1 MPFTIQFGS
10 GMGQKNQ
17 KGTVTVENAD
27 QRIRLRWRYLGKRYS
42 ISLGPYD
49 KINLNA
55 ARKVVLQIELD
66 IANGQFDSTLVKY
79 GGKENRASKATEI
92 AKSCLGYF
100 EVWVRNYLQM
110 DCDVNIDYFNI
121 RNTIKKWGEWGEGE
135 ILSKLNAET
144 FGPKTYNTRLAILT
158 KFSGWMVKQ
167 GAWKTNPLQDVSP
180 KPIKRTEKPSRVP
193 FTEDEIHNILDAVK
207 NDRFCPASSR
217 YKHSHYYPFL
227 YFIFKTGVRNAEAVG
242 VRVGSLDFTKNI
254 IVIKE
259 SLARTVNGT
268 HAEARVRKATKN
280 GKIRMLPLT
289 EDLREVLL
297 PMIAGMG
304 SDDLVFQ
311 SFTGQCIDD
320 RMFQRR
326 VFSVVLKGLKIPH
339 RVLYACRHTFGSRCI
354 DAGIT
359 PVMTA
364 FLMGNN
370 PETALRNYTHQVSI
384 PKELPKI

>member
-1 MPFTIQFGS
+1 
-10 GMGQKNQ
+10 MGHVLGHKSP
-17 KGTVTVENAD
+17 KGAVSITNYKE
-27 QRIRLRWRYLGKRYS
+27 RIRLRWRYLGKRYS
-42 ISLGPYD
+42 L
-49 KINLNA
+49 NLTSYNKVNLKA
-55 ARKVVLQIELD
+55 ANKVVLQIELD

-79 GGKENRASKATEI
+79 GGKEVRASKATEI
-92 AKSCLGYF
+92 PQSIVAYF
-100 EVWVRNYLQM
+100 ERWVKDYKQM
-110 DCDVNIDYFNI
+110 DCDRNGDYYHL
-121 RNTIKKWGEWGEGE
+121 RNTLRKWGEINPDEMLGR
-135 ILSKLNAET
+135 LNTEKYA
-144 FGPKTYNTRLAILT
+144 PKTYNERLSMLT
-158 KFSGWMVKQ
+158 GFSNWMVRQ
-167 GAWKTNPLQDVSP
+167 GVWAVNPFEGVS
-180 KPIKRTEKPSRVP
+180 KRVVSKTEKPHRIP
-193 FTEDEIHNILDAVK
+193 FSEDEIHNILDAVK

-254 IVIKE
+254 ITIKE
-259 SLARTVNGT
+259 SLARTVKGT

-289 EDLREVLL
+289 EDLKEILFPLVD
-297 PMIAGMG
+297 GKG

-311 SFTGQCIDD
+311 SYSGQSIDD

-326 VFSVVLKGLKIPH
+326 VFSAVLKGLNIPH

-384 PKELPKI
+384 PKDLPGI

>member
-1 MPFTIQFGS
+1 
-10 GMGQKNQ
+10 
-17 KGTVTVENAD
+17 
-27 QRIRLRWRYLGKRYS
+27 
-42 ISLGPYD
+42 
-49 KINLNA
+49 
-55 ARKVVLQIELD
+55 
-66 IANGQFDSTLVKY
+66 
-79 GGKENRASKATEI
+79 
-92 AKSCLGYF
+92 
-100 EVWVRNYLQM
+100 
-110 DCDVNIDYFNI
+110 
-121 RNTIKKWGEWGEGE
+121 
-135 ILSKLNAET
+135 
-144 FGPKTYNTRLAILT
+144 
-158 KFSGWMVKQ
+158 
-167 GAWKTNPLQDVSP
+167 
-180 KPIKRTEKPSRVP
+180 
-193 FTEDEIHNILDAVK
+193 
-207 NDRFCPASSR
+207 
-217 YKHSHYYPFL
+217 
-227 YFIFKTGVRNAEAVG
+227 VRNAEAVG
-242 VRVGSLDFTKNI
+242 LRVGSLDFTKNI

-297 PMIAGMG
+297 PMVAGKG

-326 VFSVVLKGLKIPH
+326 VFSLVLKGLNIPH

-370 PETALRNYTHQVSI
+370 PETALRNYTHQISI
-384 PKELPKI
+384 PKDLPKI

>member
-1 MPFTIQFGS
+1 
-10 GMGQKNQ
+10 
-17 KGTVTVENAD
+17 
-27 QRIRLRWRYLGKRYS
+27 
-42 ISLGPYD
+42 
-49 KINLNA
+49 
-55 ARKVVLQIELD
+55 
-66 IANGQFDSTLVKY
+66 
-79 GGKENRASKATEI
+79 
-92 AKSCLGYF
+92 
-100 EVWVRNYLQM
+100 M
-110 DCDVNIDYFNI
+110 DCDRNGDYYHL
-121 RNTIKKWGEWGEGE
+121 RNTLRKWGEINPDEMLGR
-135 ILSKLNAET
+135 LNTEKYA
-144 FGPKTYNTRLAILT
+144 PKTYNERLSMLT
-158 KFSGWMVKQ
+158 GFSNWMVRQ
-167 GAWKTNPLQDVSP
+167 GVWSVNPFEGVS
-180 KPIKRTEKPSRVP
+180 KRVVSKTEKPDRIP
-193 FTEDEIHNILDAVK
+193 FSEDEIHNILDAVK

-242 VRVGSLDFTKNI
+242 LRVGSLDFTKNI

-297 PMIAGMG
+297 PMVAGKG

-326 VFSVVLKGLKIPH
+326 VFSLVLKGLNIPH

-370 PETALRNYTHQVSI
+370 PETALRNYTHQISI
-384 PKELPKI
+384 PKELPRI